1 LEVRVQGAAVAREPK
16 RIQIQGPSGESSGS
30 EGSSS

>member
-1 LEVRVQGAAVAREPK
+1 VQGGAVAREPK

-30 EGSSS
+30 EGLSS